1 MSYVPDIKRGRRV
14 LVYGY
19 TGSAKIDTNKITNTQ
34 GIIID
39 KEGQTFLVY
48 CAAVNRILTFLR
60 QEIGIIWRHKETK
73 LLKDYYDN
81 LYISSQNKS

>member
-39 KEGQTFLVY
+39 KECDTFLVY

-60 QEIGIIWRHKETK
+60 QEIVIIWRHKETK
-73 LLKDYYDN
+73 LLKDYYEN
-81 LYISSQNKS
+81 LYISSQNNS

>member
-39 KEGQTFLVY
+39 KEGDTFLVY

-73 LLKDYYDN
+73 LLKDYYEN
-81 LYISSQNKS
+81 LYNCSQNNS